1 MKNSRMINIMV
12 ALCIALLFV
21 TRAIYPELL
30 SDLATMLILTVLCI
44 LAIYTSDGFH
54 PINIMAVALALIFGY
69 IYIYFGEQLDSLY
82 TGVTGTIITIILL
95 IMLLYKPKKKVDI
108 S

>member
-21 TRAIYPELL
+21 IRAIYPELL

-69 IYIYFGEQLDSLY
+69 IYLLWRTTRFFIYWRYRNNYYNNSTNNVAL
-82 TGVTGTIITIILL
+82 
-95 IMLLYKPKKKVDI
+95 
-108 S
+108 